1 MGAGIILGHCG
12 SDAAK
17 LGTCV
22 DGGTLALRV
31 DIQNIYAQ
39 EPLGVGLGILRPGV
53 GYDPALG
60 LDVLLDAI
68 LDVIRKCLAGVKPGK
83 KRGAC
88 GWSCGDAGMNV
99 GGGK

>member
-1 MGAGIILGHCG
+1 M
-12 SDAAK
+12 K
-17 LGTCV
+17 PGTGV
-22 DGGTLALRV
+22 DGGALALWV

-53 GYDPALG
+53 RYDAALG

-68 LDVIRKCLAGVKPGK
+68 LDVIRERLAGVEPGK

-88 GWSCGDAGMNV
+88 GRSGSDTGMNV
-99 GGGK
+99 SGGK